1 MPVTGPITDALIID
15 GAALVNT
22 KPPGTSKT
30 FDEYAKEVILPYIEH
45 NAHRHSR
52 IDVVFDM
59 YFDDSLKG
67 ETRKKRG
74 SGARRKVTEN
84 SRPPKSWNTF
94 LRCDEIKTDFFAFL
108 DDRIVAVNSNTHV
121 VVTKNEEVLSNKA
134 FDTEPLSPC
143 NHEEA
148 DTRMFLHAKD
158 AAINGSKSIML
169 IRSDTSLL
177 LLVWHALDCLW

>member
-1 MPVTGPITDALIID
+1 
-15 GAALVNT
+15 
-22 KPPGTSKT
+22 
-30 FDEYAKEVILPYIEH
+30 
-45 NAHRHSR
+45 
-52 IDVVFDM
+52 M

-74 SGARRKVTEN
+74 SGTRRKVTEN

-94 LRCDEIKTDFFAFL
+94 LRCDENKTELFAFL
-108 DDRIVAVNSNTHV
+108 ADRIVAVNSNTHV
-121 VVTKNEEVLSNKA
+121 VVTKNEDVLSNKA
-134 FDTEPLSPC
+134 FDTEPLAPC

-169 IRSDTSLL
+169 ISSDTDVVVIGVAVFSELNI
-177 LLVWHALDCLW
+177 DTLWIVFGKSRTSDKFLFMILKGH